1 LRSLIQA
8 SGRTR
13 RAASVGQPHYF
24 RARSMC
30 PTEMLDRADLQGEV
44 AMGRAV
50 RGTMLLVV
58 EGLHDRG
65 SPRVGQ
71 RVGPLSHWVS
81 DPFLSL
87 SPLPLWVRDGR
98 SSPRGKGRLGRGE
111 FALNCI
117 RLCLWSGG
125 IAFVVQRCSSFVA
138 FSYAM
143 QISGRHTWA

>member
-87 SPLPLWVRDGR
+87 SPLPPLGERWSFEPAR
-98 SSPRGKGRLGRGE
+98 KGEVGTRRVCVELYTLVFMVWWHCFCRA
-111 FALNCI
+111 ALQLFCCI
-117 RLCLWSGG
+117 FLR
-125 IAFVVQRCSSFVA
+125 
-138 FSYAM
+138 YAD
-143 QISGRHTWA
+143 